1 MFLLYYSFLQTKQK
15 HVATQLKN
23 QPFSKWGQKAWSLGT
38 APGVWRG
45 DVAVITQVLL
55 IQAQSRGEAGAQKRG
70 DQKDVWKDE
79 LSWGQTGSGN
89 VLLTPHLP
97 LPAPSLIHPSSSNY
111 ITFLPPGV
119 PAAVC
124 SGPSS
129 VSWDLSLTAE
139 SGHVV
144 PAFRDGICPA
154 PPPCMS
160 SSA

>member
-70 DQKDVWKDE
+70 DQKDV
-79 LSWGQTGSGN
+79 
-89 VLLTPHLP
+89 
-97 LPAPSLIHPSSSNY
+97 
-111 ITFLPPGV
+111 
-119 PAAVC
+119 
-124 SGPSS
+124 
-129 VSWDLSLTAE
+129 
-139 SGHVV
+139 
-144 PAFRDGICPA
+144 
-154 PPPCMS
+154 
-160 SSA
+160 